1 MTRRLSLIL
10 LLLLAMPL
18 CASAQKLYA
27 FHQDSVKTGYPFLLC
42 LPEGYD
48 AERLA
53 QTDTLERPPMIIF
66 LHGRSRTGR
75 DLSMVTRYGCIDAL
89 RRGQDIPALIVSP
102 QTPVTSW
109 DAAKVMA
116 VVDWIGERY
125 PYDTDRLYVIGM
137 SMGGWGAFKVAANY
151 PDRIAAAIAECG
163 GYTDGNEKGLTQLP
177 LWIIH
182 GTADRIT
189 KPSFSHSVVDRM
201 TALPDGAKHLKTTWL
216 EGCDHSI
223 LARTFLLKQM
233 YDWLFSHHLSDPG
246 RSVNRDIDIEPRDLN
261 AAYTRLNPQKARALP
276 IQKPE

>member
-1 MTRRLSLIL
+1 MTRRLLLIL
-10 LLLLAMPL
+10 LLLAGPL
-18 CASAQKLYA
+18 FASAQKLYS
-27 FHQDSVKTGYPFLLC
+27 FHKDSVKTGYPFLLC

-48 AERLA
+48 AQTLA
-53 QTDTLERPPMIIF
+53 QSDSLERPPMIIF

-89 RRGQDIPALIVSP
+89 RRGQDIPAIVISP
-102 QTPVTSW
+102 QTPVPSW

-116 VVDWIGERY
+116 VVDWVGERY

-137 SMGGWGAFKVAANY
+137 SMGGWGSFKVAANY

-177 LWIIH
+177 LWIMH

-201 TALPDGAKHLKTTWL
+201 KALPDGDKRLKTTWL
-216 EGCDHSI
+216 QGCDHSI

-233 YDWLFSHHLSDPG
+233 YDWLFAHRLSDPD
-246 RSVNRDIDIEPRDLN
+246 RPVNLEIDIVPNDLN
-261 AAYTRLNPQKARALP
+261 AAYTRLDPQKVRALP

>member
-1 MTRRLSLIL
+1 MTRRLLLIL
-10 LLLLAMPL
+10 LLLAGPL
-18 CASAQKLYA
+18 FASAQKLYS
-27 FHQDSVKTGYPFLLC
+27 FHQDSVKTGYPLLLC

-48 AERLA
+48 AQALA
-53 QTDTLERPPMIIF
+53 QSDSLERPPLIVF

-89 RRGQDIPALIVSP
+89 RRGQDIPAMIICP
-102 QTPVTSW
+102 QTPVVSW
-109 DAAKVMA
+109 DAAKVME
-116 VVDWIGERY
+116 VVDWVGERY

-137 SMGGWGAFKVAANY
+137 SMGGWGSFKVAANY

-163 GYTDGNEKGLTQLP
+163 GYTDGNEKGLTQVP
-177 LWIIH
+177 LWIMH

-201 TALPDGAKHLKTTWL
+201 TAIPNGTVRLKTTWL
-216 EGCDHSI
+216 QGCDHSI

-233 YDWLFSHHLSDPG
+233 YDWLFAHRLSDPG
-246 RSVNRDIDIEPRDLN
+246 RPVNQEIDIVPNDLN
-261 AAYTRLNPQKARALP
+261 AAYMRLDPKKARTLP

>member
-1 MTRRLSLIL
+1 
-10 LLLLAMPL
+10 
-18 CASAQKLYA
+18 
-27 FHQDSVKTGYPFLLC
+27 
-42 LPEGYD
+42 
-48 AERLA
+48 
-53 QTDTLERPPMIIF
+53 MIIF

-89 RRGQDIPALIVSP
+89 RRGQDIPAIIISP
-102 QTPVTSW
+102 QTPVPSW
-109 DAAKVMA
+109 DAAKVME
-116 VVDWIGERY
+116 VVDWVGERY
-125 PYDTDRLYVIGM
+125 PYDSDRLYVIGM

-177 LWIIH
+177 LWIMH

-201 TALPDGAKHLKTTWL
+201 KALPDGEKRLKTTWL
-216 EGCDHSI
+216 QGCDHSI

-233 YDWLFSHHLSDPG
+233 YDWLFAHRLSDPD
-246 RSVNRDIDIEPRDLN
+246 RPVNLEIDIVPNDLN
-261 AAYTRLNPQKARALP
+261 AAYMRLDPKKARALP